1 MNRSDSIA
9 NLAAALAKAQAE
21 FPAIPRSKNV
31 KVVSQKGTY
40 TFNYA
45 PFEDI
50 LRATKEARAKNGL
63 AFVQSATNDGME
75 TVVLHSS
82 GEWLASTVPM
92 QIQQAGMQGMGSALT
107 YASRYGFCKAFGIQA
122 DDDDDGNAADG
133 NHVEEKKVSSISGAG
148 VKQDAFDSLEADE
161 KTWINDLAEAVT
173 AMVSRGEL
181 KDAADEIDHSI
192 PQVGDNRL
200 PKATEYKV
208 ALWGKLDSKT
218 RSALTKYRNSLK
230 EAA

>member
-1 MNRSDSIA
+1 MNRSETIA

-21 FPAIPRSKNV
+21 FPAIPRTKVV
-31 KVVSQKGTY
+31 KVTGQRGSY
-40 TFNYA
+40 EFRYA

-50 LRATKEARAKNGL
+50 LRATKEARSKNGL

-133 NHVEEKKVSSISGAG
+133 NHVEPVKKASNITPKSGVFESLPLDLQNELLDLAHRVNKIAVSDPAGALAEIHAAIPESGETRHEMYTEMRVG
-148 VKQDAFDSLEADE
+148 LDSL
-161 KTWINDLAEAVT
+161 
-173 AMVSRGEL
+173 
-181 KDAADEIDHSI
+181 
-192 PQVGDNRL
+192 
-200 PKATEYKV
+200 
-208 ALWGKLDSKT
+208 LDSKT